1 MAEPDAA
8 DFLRICRLPGAWAR
22 QPAWRLLDTC
32 FGNAARFLGV
42 WEAWQQDPDRPAL
55 LHYVGL
61 SQQALLPELLLGAA
75 HQTPGRRAL
84 ASALAEECQGL
95 GPGFHRISLH
105 HGQLLLTL
113 CVGELQPLLRQQ
125 RFAADAIFLDPGPA
139 GLVEGAPWNL
149 YGIKALARLAR
160 RATRLALPANRP
172 AWTDAA
178 LKQCGFVLDPGL
190 ELAAAGLA
198 GAEFQPAWQLKSGP
212 STAAAAVPGAGAS
225 CAVVGA
231 GLAGASV
238 AAALARRG
246 WQVQVL
252 DAAELPACGASSLPV
267 GLAVPHVSVDDCALS
282 RLSRSGL
289 RLLLAQAQALLRP
302 GQDWHASGVLERGF
316 EPDGPAADRWHAQ
329 ACWVKPAALV
339 QAWLAQ
345 PGVQFAGRSRVTSL
359 RRQARH
365 WDLLGDSGQ
374 LLASAQR
381 VVLANAHALPALL
394 QACRSAEPGLDIV
407 EPPRALTAV
416 HGQVSWALH
425 GAQAGPGL
433 DPFPPFPVNGA
444 GSLLPWVPLAGS
456 QAWYAGA
463 TYSAAQDPQPTEQQG
478 HQANL
483 ARLTRLLPELGRQL
497 APLFAAQQVQAW
509 RNTRCVSADRLPLLG
524 PLSTGPD
531 LGLWV
536 CTAMGSRGLMFSVLC
551 AELLAAMWGGEPLP
565 VEARLAS
572 QLEALRGR
580 QRPAQPEGAGAL
592 GVAGRPMP
600 R

>member
-8 DFLRICRLPGAWAR
+8 DFLRVCALPRAWSGR
-22 QPAWRLLDTC
+22 PAWRLLDTH
-32 FGNAARFLGV
+32 FGSAGRFLGV

-61 SQQALLPELLLGAA
+61 SQQALLPQQLLASA
-75 HQTPGRRAL
+75 HQTPARRAL
-84 ASALAEECQGL
+84 AGALAEQCLGL

-105 HGQLLLTL
+105 QGQLLLTL
-113 CVGELQPLLRQQ
+113 CVGDLQPLLRQQ
-125 RFAADAIFLDPGPA
+125 RFAADTIFLDPGPA
-139 GLVEGAPWNL
+139 GLVEGSAWNL
-149 YGIKALARLAR
+149 FGIKALARLAR
-160 RATRLALPANRP
+160 RASRLALPANRP
-172 AWTDAA
+172 AWADAA
-178 LKQCGFVLDPGL
+178 LQQCGFLIDPGPQP
-190 ELAAAGLA
+190 AAAGLA
-198 GAEFQPAWQLKSGP
+198 GAEFQPAWQLKNVRR
-212 STAAAAVPGAGAS
+212 TAAAPAAGVR

-252 DAAELPACGASSLPV
+252 DAAELPASGASSLPV
-267 GLAVPHVSVDDCALS
+267 GLAVPHVSADDCALS

-316 EPDGPAADRWHAQ
+316 EPTSQTTDRWHAQ
-329 ACWVKPAALV
+329 ACWIKPAALV
-339 QAWLAQ
+339 QAWLSQ
-345 PGVQFAGRSRVTSL
+345 PGVHFAGRCRVASL
-359 RRQARH
+359 RRQADH
-365 WDLLGDSGQ
+365 WDLLGDRGQ

-381 VVLANAHALPALL
+381 VVLANAHAFPALL
-394 QACRSAEPGLDIV
+394 QACRSAEPDLDIAM
-407 EPPRALTAV
+407 PPRALTAV
-416 HGQVSWALH
+416 HGQLSWALH
-425 GAQAGPGL
+425 SAQTGP
-433 DPFPPFPVNGA
+433 DPFPRFPVNGA
-444 GSLLPWVPLAGS
+444 GSLLPWVPLAGA

-463 TYSAAQDPQPTEQQG
+463 TYSAEQEPQPTEQQG

-483 ARLTRLLPELGRQL
+483 ARLTALLPELGRQL
-497 APLFAAQQVQAW
+497 APLFASNQVQAW

-524 PLSTGPD
+524 SLSTGPD

-551 AELLAAMWGGEPLP
+551 AELLAALWGGEPLP
-565 VEARLAS
+565 IEARLAS

-580 QRPAQPEGAGAL
+580 QQPAQAAGPAEL
-592 GVAGRPMP
+592 AVSGRPIP